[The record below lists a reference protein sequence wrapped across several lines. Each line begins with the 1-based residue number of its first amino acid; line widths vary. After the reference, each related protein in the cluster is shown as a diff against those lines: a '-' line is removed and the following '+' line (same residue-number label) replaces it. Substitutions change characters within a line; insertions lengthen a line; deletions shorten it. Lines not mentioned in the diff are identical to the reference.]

1 MRRPSRQRNNPKAR
15 RILTPPPGIDL
26 AEVAKA
32 CRYVGS
38 PYHKGRAS
46 FAGTSHRRRPDA
58 SLCPDYLAEC
68 PDLVERWFR
77 DAIRAGQVGAWDRGF
92 PRYVWHREGEV
103 VFEARQGAP
112 GSGEYHGYPLTPRQ
126 RVRGLR

>member
-1 MRRPSRQRNNPKAR
+1 MRRPSRQRNNPKTRKVAVR
-15 RILTPPPGIDL
+15 PPGINL
-26 AEVAKA
+26 VEVAES

-38 PYHKGRAS
+38 PYHKDRPS
-46 FAGTSHRRRPDA
+46 FTGTSCRRRPDA
-58 SLCPDYLAEC
+58 GICPEDLADC
-68 PDLVERWFR
+68 PEIVERWLK

-92 PRYVWHREGEV
+92 PRHVRHREDEM

-126 RVRGLR
+126 RVRGL

>member
-1 MRRPSRQRNNPKAR
+1 MRKPRHQRNNPKAR
-15 RILTPPPGIDL
+15 RVVPPPDGINL
-26 AEVAKA
+26 VEVAES

-38 PYHKGRAS
+38 TYHKYGRS

-58 SLCPDYLAEC
+58 SICPRHLNDRRN
-68 PDLVERWFR
+68 LVERWLK

-92 PRYVWHREGEV
+92 PRHVWHREDEM

-112 GSGEYHGYPLTPRQ
+112 GSGEYHGYPLTLRQ
-126 RVRGLR
+126 RVRGL